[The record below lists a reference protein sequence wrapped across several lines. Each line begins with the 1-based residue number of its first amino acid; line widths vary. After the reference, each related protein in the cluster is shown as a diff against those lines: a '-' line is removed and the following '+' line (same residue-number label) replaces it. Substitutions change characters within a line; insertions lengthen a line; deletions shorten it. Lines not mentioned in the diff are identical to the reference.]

1 MRKLAPLWWIRWV
14 TRVGA
19 VTSGKVPLAEAVLDV
34 LEVLTAPAA
43 ELSRA
48 AVWTMIWYCVLMGA
62 SVLGVDDQDLD
73 PAVGCVAGQAVL
85 P

>member
-43 ELSRA
+43 
-48 AVWTMIWYCVLMGA
+48 
-62 SVLGVDDQDLD
+62 
-73 PAVGCVAGQAVL
+73 
-85 P
+85 